1 MNIRTFSLSVVAA
14 LALLAGGCGGGGGG
28 TTATAGAAEI
38 LPADLLLYI
47 SLNVDSGS
55 EQWEQ
60 AEALL
65 DKFPDGRRAL
75 RLLIQELREDEN
87 RDWKRDIEPALGDQ
101 VAIAIL
107 DVRGD
112 EPVLAA
118 VVKPDDDEKLQRLLE
133 DDDNEPTVT
142 REIDGWTV
150 ISDKESSLDAVARAA
165 DDGETLGDTDD
176 FQATMEEL
184 GDETLASVYVNGQR
198 AIEVFRGLASSAGQA
213 QQFQQVVGQGLG
225 RLETAGTA
233 FLAREDGVEWKAFA
247 KSRPPESGQ
256 GGTGLQQSFD
266 TTLDEQVPA
275 GVLAFLSFTGSNY
288 RQQLQ
293 GLTPQQRTM
302 LRQLE
307 RMLGLSIE
315 EVTELFSSEAAFYVR
330 PGAPFPE
337 GTLILRTSDEA
348 KARAALD
355 RLARR
360 LAALG
365 EARVEP
371 TEVAGIEAGQVRVG
385 GITVVYAVFDGM
397 AVVTSTAAG
406 IEALRE
412 DGDKL
417 SGDAAFTE
425 ALDAAGVPDESS
437 GFLYWN
443 IEDTV
448 PLVKSY
454 ADLSEQEVPPQV
466 WANLRP
472 LRSLVFHSSSE
483 QGESRFSAFL
493 RID

>member
-1 MNIRTFSLSVVAA
+1 MSAKTFSLSVVAA
-14 LALLAGGCGGGGGG
+14 LALLASGCGGGGG

-38 LPADLLLYI
+38 LPADLLLYV

-55 EQWEQ
+55 EQWDM
-60 AEALL
+60 AEALI

-75 RLLIQELREDEN
+75 RLVIQELREDQD

-107 DVRGD
+107 GVRD
-112 EPVLAA
+112 NEPVLAA
-118 VVKPDDDEKLQRLLE
+118 VLKPDDEEKLRQLLE
-133 DDDNEPTVT
+133 DDNNEPTVT
-142 REIDGWTV
+142 REIEGWTV
-150 ISDKESSLDAVARAA
+150 ISDKESSLDAVARVT
-165 DDGETLGDTDD
+165 DSDNTLAEARD
-176 FQATMEEL
+176 FQTTMDEL
-184 GDETLASVYVNGQR
+184 GDEALALAYVNGAR
-198 AIEVFRGLASSAGQA
+198 AVEVVRELATEAGEA
-213 QQFQQVVGQGLG
+213 QQFEQILGQGLG
-225 RLETAGTA
+225 NLDAAGTA
-233 FLAREDGVEWKAFA
+233 LLARDDGVEWKAFA
-247 KSRPPESGQ
+247 KVRPTDTDPSGIGFQ
-256 GGTGLQQSFD
+256 ASFD

-275 GVLAFLSFTGSNY
+275 GALAFLSFTGTNY
-288 RQQLQ
+288 RQQLR
-293 GLTPQQRTM
+293 GLTPQQQTM
-302 LRQLE
+302 LRQFE
-307 RMLGLSIE
+307 RMLGFSVDDLAD
-315 EVTELFSSEAAFYVR
+315 LLSSEGAFYVR

-337 GTLILRTSDEA
+337 GTLILRTDDET
-348 KARAALD
+348 KARAVLD

-371 TEVAGIEAGQVRVG
+371 TQIAGVEAGQVRLG

-417 SGDAAFTE
+417 SGDAAFTD
-425 ALDAAGVPDESS
+425 ALDAAGVPDRSS

-448 PLVKSY
+448 PLIRSY
-454 ADLSEQEVPPQV
+454 ADLSDQELPPQL

-472 LRSLVFHSSSE
+472 LRSLVFHASGE
-483 QGESRFSAFL
+483 QGEARFSAL
-493 RID
+493 LTVD